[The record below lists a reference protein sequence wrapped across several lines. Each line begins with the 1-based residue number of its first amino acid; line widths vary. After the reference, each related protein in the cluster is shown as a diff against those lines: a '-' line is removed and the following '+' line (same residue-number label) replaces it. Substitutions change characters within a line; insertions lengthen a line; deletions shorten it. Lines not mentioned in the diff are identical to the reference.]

1 MGLGGSILLMAAG
14 GILAFATDWNVNGL
28 DVQVMGWIMMLAG
41 FVGLVVISTVQRR
54 RRAGA
59 PPAEAV
65 VEERHR
71 YYE

>member
-14 GILAFATDWNVNGL
+14 GILAFATDWSVKGL

-41 FVGLVVISTVQRR
+41 FVGLVVISSVQRR
-54 RRAGA
+54 RRTAV
-59 PPAEAV
+59 PPTEAV

>member
-41 FVGLVVISTVQRR
+41 FVGLVVISSVQRR
-54 RRAGA
+54 RRAA
-59 PPAEAV
+59 VPPTEAV

>member
-41 FVGLVVISTVQRR
+41 FVGLVVISSVQRR
-54 RRAGA
+54 RRAVA
-59 PPAEAV
+59 PPTEAV